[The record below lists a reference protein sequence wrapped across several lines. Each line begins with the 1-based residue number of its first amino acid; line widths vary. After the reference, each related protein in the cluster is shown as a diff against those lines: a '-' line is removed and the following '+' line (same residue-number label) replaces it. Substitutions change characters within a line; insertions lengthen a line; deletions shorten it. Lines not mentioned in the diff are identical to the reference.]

1 MGNESKIQ
9 TSSDFMLHS
18 QNVSVVPT
26 VVRGGGEARD
36 FYGGQMPPYN
46 SLNAVQILV
55 KKIAPMKIFSQ

>member
-26 VVRGGGEARD
+26 VGGGGGGGGEGFLRRA
-36 FYGGQMPPYN
+36 
-46 SLNAVQILV
+46 NAALQQPKRSPNIG
-55 KKIAPMKIFSQ
+55 KKNCTNENF

>member
-26 VVRGGGEARD
+26 VVRGGG
-36 FYGGQMPPYN
+36 GGEGF
-46 SLNAVQILV
+46 LGGANAALQQPKRSPNIG
-55 KKIAPMKIFSQ
+55 KKNCTNENF